1 MRKVV
6 QHYRGSGST
15 NNEPN
20 SPNVDDLLS
29 GEIGINYG
37 DGTERMFI
45 KNESSKIVSFVPK
58 DYIEDNFQT
67 KVPALSGSVTSLE
80 ANTFYNLGELSSST
94 TFTLVSPS
102 DSSVYNEYMGQFSVS
117 STDITI
123 TWPSTVTWASTP
135 SYKTGVTYEFSIVN
149 NLGLMVA
156 FS

>member
-15 NNEPN
+15 GNEAN
-20 SPNVDDLLS
+20 SPSADDLMT

-45 KNESSKIVSFVPK
+45 KNESSKIVSFVSK
-58 DYIEDNFQT
+58 DYIEEKFQT
-67 KVPALSGSVTSLE
+67 KVPVLSESVTSLE
-80 ANTFYNLGELSSST
+80 SNTFYSLGELSSST

-102 DSSVYNEYMGQFSVS
+102 DGSVYNEYMGQFSVS

-123 TWPSTVTWASTP
+123 TWPSTITWASTL